1 MEYLRK
7 ETLFVLLG
15 ISILLLI
22 GVYKCN
28 RENTEP
34 VQQYMENKVKNK
46 HYYLI
51 VGSFENE
58 YLAYNFS
65 DSLSEVGFDSEVLK
79 KSSGVNRVSIYKT
92 QDSENA
98 KEMKKLYRENIKH
111 IWTYYE

>member
-1 MEYLRK
+1 MEYLKK

-28 RENTEP
+28 RENPEP
-34 VQQYMENKVKNK
+34 TQVYIENKVKNK

-65 DSLSEVGFDSEVLK
+65 DSLSEIGYDTEILKSEIGK
-79 KSSGVNRVSIYKT
+79 CRVSIYRT
-92 QDSENA
+92 QDPENA
-98 KEMKKLYRENIKH
+98 KEMKKVYRENIKK
-111 IWTYYE
+111 IWTHYE